1 MRSMIMKLNLLFAML
16 ASLSVGAAHADEAAK
31 AAKAARIENATFA
44 TQFLTAQACGTKANL
59 SPQAIQEKSTAFAFL
74 LALQSTAVPDDLPR
88 HTSALVERM
97 QKMQCGNDG
106 ILELRSQF

>member
-1 MRSMIMKLNLLFAML
+1 MKLNLFFAML
-16 ASLSVGAAHADEAAK
+16 ASLSVGAAHADE

-106 ILELRSQF
+106 ILELRQF